1 MSTDAGSVT
10 LSVQECSPVQAEKAA
25 AARKARA
32 AKKQKVVKQ
41 DKQHEVIM
49 CLVYECVVG
58 GICEHKRRR
67 RRCKVL
73 VPRRSCG
80 P

>member
-1 MSTDAGSVT
+1 M
-10 LSVQECSPVQAEKAA
+10 QAEKAA

-32 AKKQKVVKQ
+32 AKKQKVVKQDKKQKVVKQ